1 MIKSKKLSLH
11 KIKHGFFNKKGGV
24 SKGIYQSLNCGPGSN
39 DNKRAVNKNLDIVR
53 KKINKKTNKIYLV
66 KQIHSNKLVFIDKSR
81 NKKNR
86 KVEADAI
93 ITNKDNLPIGVLTAD
108 CVPILI
114 SDKKNSII
122 AAIHAGW
129 KGAYK
134 DIIRKVI
141 KFIVN
146 KGYKPSDLIAA
157 IGPCISQNNYEVK
170 YDFKKKF
177 LKKNYKNKIF
187 FKIIKDKI
195 YFNLRNFVKNSI
207 KHSGINN
214 IDVLNKDTFNI
225 KNNYFSARRSIH
237 LKENDYGRNISLIM
251 INSKN
256 S

>member
-66 KQIHSNKLVFIDKSR
+66 KQIHSNKLVFIDKSQ
-81 NKKNR
+81 NKKIR

-93 ITNKDNLPIGVLTAD
+93 ITNKNNLPIGVLTAD

-134 DIIRKVI
+134 DIIGKVI

-146 KGYKPSDLIAA
+146 KGYKPSELIAA
-157 IGPCISQNNYEVK
+157 VGPCISQNNYEVK

-225 KNNYFSARRSIH
+225 KNNYFSARRAIH

>member
-39 DNKRAVNKNLDIVR
+39 DNIRAVNKNLDIVK
-53 KKINKKTNKIYLV
+53 KKINKNNNKIYLV
-66 KQIHSNKLVFIDKSR
+66 KQIHSNKLVFIDKSQ
-81 NKKNR
+81 NKKIR

-93 ITNKDNLPIGVLTAD
+93 ITNKNNFPIGVLTAD
-108 CVPILI
+108 SVPILI

-134 DIIRKVI
+134 DIVRKVI

-146 KGYKPSDLIAA
+146 KGYKPSELIAA
-157 IGPCISQNNYEVK
+157 VGPCISQNNYEVK

-225 KNNYFSARRSIH
+225 KNNYFSARRAIH

>member
-39 DNKRAVNKNLDIVR
+39 DNIRSVNKNLDIVK
-53 KKINKKTNKIYLV
+53 KKINKNNNKIYLV
-66 KQIHSNKLVFIDKSR
+66 KQIHSNKFVFIDKNQ
-81 NKKNR
+81 NKKIR

-93 ITNKDNLPIGVLTAD
+93 ITNKNNFPIGVLTAD

-134 DIIRKVI
+134 DIIGKVI

-146 KGYKPSDLIAA
+146 KGYKPSELIAA
-157 IGPCISQNNYEVK
+157 VGPCISQNNYEVK

-195 YFNLRNFVKNSI
+195 YFNLRNFVKDSI
-207 KHSGINN
+207 KYSGINK

-225 KNNYFSARRSIH
+225 KNNYFSARRAIH
-237 LKENDYGRNISLIM
+237 RKENDYGRNISLIV

>member
-1 MIKSKKLSLH
+1 MIKSKKLSSH
-11 KIKHGFFNKKGGV
+11 NIKHGFFNKRGGV

-39 DNKRAVNKNLDIVR
+39 DNKRSVNKNLDIVR
-53 KKINKKTNKIYLV
+53 KKINKNTNEIYLV
-66 KQIHSNKLVFIDKSR
+66 KQIHSSKFVFIDKNQ
-81 NKKNR
+81 NKKTK

-93 ITNKDNLPIGVLTAD
+93 ITNKNNLPIGVLTAD

-114 SDKKNSII
+114 SDKKNSIV

-134 DIIRKVI
+134 DIIQKVI

-146 KGYKPSDLIAA
+146 KGYKSRDLIAA

-177 LKKNYKNKIF
+177 LKKNPKNKIF
-187 FKIIKDKI
+187 FRIIKNKI
-195 YFNLRNFVKNSI
+195 YFNLRNFVKNTI
-207 KHSGINN
+207 KHSGVNK

-225 KNNYFSARRSIH
+225 KNNYFSARRATH
-237 LKENDYGRNISLIM
+237 LKEKDYGRNISLIM

>member
-39 DNKRAVNKNLDIVR
+39 DNIRAVNKNLDIVK
-53 KKINKKTNKIYLV
+53 KKINKNNNKIYLV
-66 KQIHSNKLVFIDKSR
+66 KQIHSNKFVFIDKNQ
-81 NKKNR
+81 NKKIR

-93 ITNKDNLPIGVLTAD
+93 ITNKNNFPIGVLTAD

-114 SDKKNSII
+114 SDKENSII

-134 DIIRKVI
+134 DIIGKVI

-146 KGYKPSDLIAA
+146 RGYKPSELIAA
-157 IGPCISQNNYEVK
+157 VGPCISQNNYEVK

-195 YFNLRNFVKNSI
+195 YFNLRNFVKDSI
-207 KHSGINN
+207 KYSGINN
-214 IDVLNKDTFNI
+214 
-225 KNNYFSARRSIH
+225 
-237 LKENDYGRNISLIM
+237 
-251 INSKN
+251 SKN